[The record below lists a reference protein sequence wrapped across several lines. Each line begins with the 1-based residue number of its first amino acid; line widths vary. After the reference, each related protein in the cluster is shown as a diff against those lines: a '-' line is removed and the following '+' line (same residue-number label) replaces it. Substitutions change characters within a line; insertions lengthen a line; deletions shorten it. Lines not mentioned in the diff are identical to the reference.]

1 LACRSWRLADR
12 LEDIEVADH
21 EVAREP
27 GRLTTL
33 AVPHDLRLEASI
45 ELGDADCAV
54 AIEIK
59 GAAPGQ
65 NIVDGDLSARPAAR
79 MLFAELAPL

>member
-1 LACRSWRLADR
+1 MIEVMHLDDGPRQIRAGPLAHR

-33 AVPHDLRLEASI
+33 AVPHDLRLEASWRRPA
-45 ELGDADCAV
+45 DADGLSDAQSP
-54 AIEIK
+54 
-59 GAAPGQ
+59 GAR
-65 NIVDGDLSARPAAR
+65 S
-79 MLFAELAPL
+79 